1 MLSPNDIEGRMQQ
14 GMEKMG
20 EESFKLKSI
29 SRKIKLNSLNNAKS
43 KANKFLE
50 GNSSG
55 LFSSHFNTW
64 KKEND
69 IVTNY
74 KTPKDEYKKYVE
86 EFLED
91 LENQIDSV

>member
-1 MLSPNDIEGRMQQ
+1 ML
-14 GMEKMG
+14 
-20 EESFKLKSI
+20 
-29 SRKIKLNSLNNAKS
+29 
-43 KANKFLE
+43 
-50 GNSSG
+50 NSSG

-91 LENQIDSV
+91 LENQINSV

>member
-1 MLSPNDIEGRMQQ
+1 MT
-14 GMEKMG
+14 
-20 EESFKLKSI
+20 LKVVC
-29 SRKIKLNSLNNAKS
+29 N
-43 KANKFLE
+43 KA
-50 GNSSG
+50 
-55 LFSSHFNTW
+55 W